1 MHSTDLPLNTTLRRS
16 DLHARGLSD
25 FHITRLVREGVLA
38 RPRKGIYLRG
48 DSVPDV
54 VDAARVGGRL
64 ACLGVLARRGVF
76 VHSRP
81 EHVHVHVPPHTA
93 RLRTTVPARVHW
105 KPLSRTPH
113 PAAVC
118 VDVIDALEQSAFCQ
132 PPRAFIASVDSA
144 LNLGEL
150 HPDDVDA
157 LFARLPRRLRRLRG
171 LVDGRAE
178 SGTET
183 YVRLMLRSLG
193 ARVEL
198 QVRFRGIGRVDLL
211 VDAWL
216 VVECDSRAHHATWEQ
231 QRADR
236 RRDQALAARG
246 FAVYRPIAEDIL
258 HRPELVVAALKG
270 LRSIAGPRTRAWEY
284 SG

>member
-1 MHSTDLPLNTTLRRS
+1 MRTNELPLNTTLRRS

-25 FHITRLVREGVLA
+25 FHVTRLLHAGVLA
-38 RPRKGIYLRG
+38 RPRKGVYLRG
-48 DSVPDV
+48 DSLPEV

-64 ACLGVLARRGVF
+64 ACLCVLALRGIF
-76 VHSRP
+76 VHTRP
-81 EHVHVHVPPHTA
+81 AHVHVHVPPHAA
-93 RLRTTVPARVHW
+93 RLRTTIPARVHW

-118 VDVIDALEQSAFCQ
+118 VDVIDALAQSAFCQ
-132 PPRAFIASVDSA
+132 PPRAFVASIDSA

-150 HPDDVDA
+150 HPDDLDL

-178 SGTET
+178 SGIET

-198 QVRFRGIGRVDLL
+198 QERFRGIGRVDLL
-211 VDAWL
+211 VDGWL
-216 VVECDSRAHHATWEQ
+216 VVECDSKAHHATWEQ

-236 RRDQALAARG
+236 RRDQALAALG

-258 HRPELVVAALKG
+258 YRPELVVAALKG
-270 LRSIAGPRTRAWEY
+270 LRSVVRSGTPRR
-284 SG
+284 